1 MEIVDGKP
9 YIDQVKSLIIEYT
22 NRLGRD
28 LTFQNIEDELE
39 DLARKYTPPEGELLV
54 AIDTGGNAG
63 GMIAYHHHSK
73 NRCEM
78 KRLYVKPDF
87 RGAKLGEL
95 LIRELLE
102 RAKQAGY
109 QEMVLDTI
117 APLQS
122 AIHLYQKFGFAE
134 CEPYYDN
141 PMNDV
146 IYMKKKL

>member
-54 AIDTGGNAG
+54 AIDAGGNAG
-63 GMIAYHHHSK
+63 GMIAYHRHSK
-73 NRCEM
+73 DRCEM